1 MDVNSE
7 MQAMPVL
14 QSVPSGA
21 TRISPQAALSSK
33 DLNLDFF
40 RPIGGDKKED
50 AMQAISNVASPWEH
64 ASELAKAMRH
74 AISALPCHLFQGLG
88 CQIQILVIMGPMY
101 RVSER
106 AGQS

>member
-50 AMQAISNVASPWEH
+50 AMQAISNLVLSPWEH
-64 ASELAKAMRH
+64 ASELANAMRH
-74 AISALPCHLFQGLG
+74 AMSALPCHLFQGLG
-88 CQIQILVIMGPMY
+88 CQIQILVSMGPTWAPN
-101 RVSER
+101 RF
-106 AGQS
+106 